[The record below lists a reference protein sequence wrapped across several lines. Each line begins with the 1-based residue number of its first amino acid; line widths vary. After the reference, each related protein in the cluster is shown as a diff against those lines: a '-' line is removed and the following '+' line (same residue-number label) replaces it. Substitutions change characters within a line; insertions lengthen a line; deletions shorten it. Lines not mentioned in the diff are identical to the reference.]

1 MSQRNHQKV
10 ELEERGS
17 EKCSPGAM
25 QWHLLG
31 ALDCAVLGQ
40 KCADPFFCCGTSPAL
55 KVFTT
60 VGHADGN
67 VHVLVSRYPSV
78 GVYHCAEMALMVVLD
93 KKNRCASGMPELKA
107 RSKDSEN
114 FFFVQD
120 GKKCCQQ
127 QRRHVAVTNR

>member
-1 MSQRNHQKV
+1 MGLQRSREKV
-10 ELEERGS
+10 EEEERGS

-40 KCADPFFCCGTSPAL
+40 KCADPFFCCG
-55 KVFTT
+55 

-93 KKNRCASGMPELKA
+93 KKKQVCVGHA
-107 RSKDSEN
+107 RVESEE
-114 FFFVQD
+114 
-120 GKKCCQQ
+120 
-127 QRRHVAVTNR
+127 QRLRKLFLRPGRQK